1 MSRVSPTYSKRS
13 MNLIHSL
20 KIPYLGDIYVFDV
33 SGHDLVSIHI
43 HPDMS
48 QDFKQE
54 ITLNQTPDP
63 VVEQFY
69 AQLSNYHTHR
79 RNRDTRCHVAKVND
93 LT

>member
-1 MSRVSPTYSKRS
+1 
-13 MNLIHSL
+13 MNLIHSI

-33 SGHDLVSIHI
+33 QDHSLVSIQI

-63 VVEQFY
+63 VVEKFY
-69 AQLSNYHTHR
+69 GQLSNFHTHR
-79 RNRDTRCHVAKVND
+79 RNSNARCHDAKADD